1 LKSFFKPG
9 VKRDRSSSPDTPVKK
24 VQVITDPSGIHG
36 SVTKRDTIRKSFEE
50 ESSQESNDSDRDKI
64 LQNVF
69 GVRRGNVETVP
80 SNAET
85 ETTDVS
91 AAFLAEHRKKEAEW
105 RKQNLG

>member
-1 LKSFFKPG
+1 M
-9 VKRDRSSSPDTPVKK
+9 
-24 VQVITDPSGIHG
+24 QVITDASNIHG
-36 SVTKRDTIRKSFEE
+36 RVTKRDMMSKSYGE

-69 GVRRGNVETVP
+69 GVRRRNVETVS